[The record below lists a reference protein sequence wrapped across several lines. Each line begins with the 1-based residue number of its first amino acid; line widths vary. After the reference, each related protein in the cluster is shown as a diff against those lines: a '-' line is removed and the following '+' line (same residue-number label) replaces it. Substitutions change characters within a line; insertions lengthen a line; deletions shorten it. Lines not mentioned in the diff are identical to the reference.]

1 LRCSRRSLAK
11 PWGHTM
17 PRRCT
22 VCAHPKVEAIDMA
35 LIAGEPYRS
44 VANRY
49 ESLSQASVQ
58 RHSENHLPATLAQAK
73 EAEMVAHADDLL
85 EQVRDLQV
93 RTFAILE
100 AAEASEQ
107 HRTALSAIREARG
120 NLELLAKL
128 LGELD
133 DRPTV
138 NVLIS
143 PEWLELRAVIVGALE
158 PYSKAR
164 GAVLRAIEGS
174 GNGG

>member
-1 LRCSRRSLAK
+1 
-11 PWGHTM
+11 
-17 PRRCT
+17 
-22 VCAHPKVEAIDMA
+22 
-35 LIAGEPYRS
+35 
-44 VANRY
+44 
-49 ESLSQASVQ
+49 
-58 RHSENHLPATLAQAK
+58 
-73 EAEMVAHADDLL
+73 MVAHADDLL

-143 PEWLELRAVIVGALE
+143 PEWLELRTVIVGALE
-158 PYSKAR
+158 PYSEAR
-164 GAVLRAIEGS
+164 GAVLRAIEGT
-174 GNGG
+174 GNDGA